1 MMSLLKRFSARDLI
15 IIASIAAV
23 GIAVKPIVNPIT
35 KLISTPL
42 GIPGGSLSGG
52 LYMMWLVLVVTII
65 NKRWTGTVYG
75 VLQAVLV
82 LLIGMAGR
90 QGAFSL
96 ISYSLPGLAA
106 DLLYLAFKNRDK
118 LFTHISLCALTN
130 VTGALCTAIIF
141 FRLPLPMV
149 CFNFAL
155 ALASG
160 IIGGYLS
167 YGVYQALKQ
176 ARIII

>member
-1 MMSLLKRFSARDLI
+1 MSLLKRFSVRDLI
-15 IIASIAAV
+15 IIASIAAL

-52 LYMMWLVLVVTII
+52 LYMMWLVLAVTII

-75 VLQAVLV
+75 ILQAVLV
-82 LLIGMAGR
+82 LLIGLAGR

-96 ISYSLPGLAA
+96 VSYSLPGLAA
-106 DLLYLAFKNRDK
+106 DLLFMAVRNRDK
-118 LFTHISLCALTN
+118 LFTHISLCALAN
-130 VTGALCTAIIF
+130 VTGSLSTAIIF
-141 FRLPLPMV
+141 FRLPGELI
-149 CFNFAL
+149 CFNFAF

-160 IIGGYLS
+160 IVGGYLS
-167 YGVYQALKQ
+167 FGVFQALNK
-176 ARIII
+176 ARIIK

>member
-65 NKRWTGTVYG
+65 NKRWTGTV
-75 VLQAVLV
+75 
-82 LLIGMAGR
+82 
-90 QGAFSL
+90 
-96 ISYSLPGLAA
+96 
-106 DLLYLAFKNRDK
+106 
-118 LFTHISLCALTN
+118 
-130 VTGALCTAIIF
+130 
-141 FRLPLPMV
+141 
-149 CFNFAL
+149 
-155 ALASG
+155 
-160 IIGGYLS
+160 
-167 YGVYQALKQ
+167 
-176 ARIII
+176 